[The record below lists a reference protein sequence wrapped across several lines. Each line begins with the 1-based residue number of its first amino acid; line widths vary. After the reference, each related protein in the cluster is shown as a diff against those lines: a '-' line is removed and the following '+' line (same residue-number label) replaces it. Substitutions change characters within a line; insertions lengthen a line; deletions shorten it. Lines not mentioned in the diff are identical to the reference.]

1 MFDVN
6 LINKSKDSITKEI
19 KRNINLIKTLKIPD
33 NSNKNSYNIFIDE
46 IAKSF
51 NIKNKKEII
60 LLAINQDEDEIPIK
74 NQEDLEEYMNEIL
87 YFNIYLEKVINEKKE
102 KDDSDEDEND
112 FDFQI
117 DINMEIKE
125 KEILNNYNKV
135 KTIKQEERKDNLE
148 YDDIVF
154 NI

>member
-6 LINKSKDSITKEI
+6 LINKSKDPITKEI

-51 NIKNKKEII
+51 NTKNKKEII

>member
-1 MFDVN
+1 MIDVN
-6 LINKSKDSITKEI
+6 LINKSKDPITKEI
-19 KRNINLIKTLKIPD
+19 KRNINLTKALKKPD
-33 NSNKNSYNIFIDE
+33 ISNKKCYNIFKDE

-51 NIKNKKEII
+51 NIQNKKEII
-60 LLAINQDEDEIPIK
+60 LLAINLDEDEIPIN
-74 NQEDLEEYMNEIL
+74 NQNDLEEYMNEIL

-102 KDDSDEDEND
+102 KDDFDEDEND
-112 FDFQI
+112 FDIQI

-125 KEILNNYNKV
+125 KEIINNYNKV